1 LLKKKE
7 KQAMK
12 INYLIPCFILSV
24 VSLASCISTKTAVRN
39 SEAQRAANQQS
50 IPEPA
55 NEPTL
60 VGVTSKFLD
69 KDSTQVRV
77 FVYIDAVKG
86 ESSIDIEEFSKLY
99 TLNYVMY
106 SDYGTRD
113 RLAYGNVPMTL
124 QNLTEVDKQIVAQ
137 FDIKKPG
144 KDYGVML
151 IEISQIGTLKKVLN
165 DLPISFNNQRD
176 SEKFGVFEGGK
187 NVPLRRHFVSQNQP
201 VEVHSLSG
209 KSTPLYVYYYRHG
222 FEAAPSPMNTVPK
235 PVTKNL
241 KIDSAYTIMSNQ
253 SLSFSE
259 QGLYFILSDTT
270 QTEGMG
276 ILVTDDR
283 YPKLTQPEKLTEPL
297 LYMSTN
303 QEVKEIEAARDEKK
317 ALDKFWLSLMNGNPE
332 LARQVIR
339 YYYQRVEDANR
350 LFTSYKEG
358 WKTDKGMIFIILGPP
373 DKVQRSKDKEVWVYD
388 QKANATNV
396 NFTFNKRTNQFVD
409 DHYEL
414 VRYVEYQPIWY
425 PVVEAWRN
433 GAIR

>member
-1 LLKKKE
+1 
-7 KQAMK
+7 MK
-12 INYLIPCFILSV
+12 INYLIPCFILSLL
-24 VSLASCISTKTAVRN
+24 SLASCTSTRKAIKN
-39 SEAQRAANQQS
+39 SEAQRSAGQQAS
-50 IPEPA
+50 VAPV

-60 VGVTSKFLD
+60 VGVNSKFLN
-69 KDSTQVRV
+69 KDSTQVRIY
-77 FVYIDAVKG
+77 VYVDAVIGNKPM
-86 ESSIDIEEFSKLY
+86 SIEEFSKLY

-113 RLAYGNVPMTL
+113 RLAYGNVPMNMKVL
-124 QNLTEVDKQIVAQ
+124 AKVDNQIVAH
-137 FDIKKPG
+137 FDLKKPG
-144 KDYGVML
+144 KDSGVML

-165 DLPISFNNQRD
+165 DLPLSFRNQRD
-176 SEKFGVFEGGK
+176 SERFGVFEQGK
-187 NVPLRRHFVSQNQP
+187 SVPIRRHFVSQNEP
-201 VEVHSLSG
+201 ISINSLSD
-209 KSTPLYVYYYRHG
+209 KATPLYVYYYRHG
-222 FEAAPSPMNTVPK
+222 FEAAPSPMNTTPK
-235 PVTKNL
+235 PVAKNL
-241 KIDSAYTIMSNQ
+241 TIDSSFTIMSNQ
-253 SLSFSE
+253 QLAFPE

-270 QTEGMG
+270 KSEGMG

-283 YPKLTQPEKLTEPL
+283 YPKLTLPQKLTEPL

-303 QEVKEIEAARDEKK
+303 QEVKEIDAARDEKK
-317 ALDKFWLSLMNGNPE
+317 ALDKYWLSLMNGNPD
-332 LARQVIR
+332 LAKQVIR

-358 WKTDKGMIFIILGPP
+358 WKTDKGMIYIILGPP